1 MGGFHTFLEHGL
13 NIGEQVEDFPLT
25 FTATSNVIPFLQQNF
40 SPIFYTKF
48 HSINFV
54 HSKERS

>member
-25 FTATSNVIPFLQQNF
+25 FTATSNVIPFL
-40 SPIFYTKF
+40 
-48 HSINFV
+48 
-54 HSKERS
+54 